1 MNSLKAIGAVYVC
14 MFGSIACAK
23 WLVGMGVSI
32 AFKGH
37 MQSLGGDGL
46 SDGLALRLQKKA
58 KNWLKAGEGGIGFT
72 VYVERRCCSGNCL

>member
-1 MNSLKAIGAVYVC
+1 MYVRVNC
-14 MFGSIACAK
+14 LREVVGWNGS
-23 WLVGMGVSI
+23 SI

-72 VYVERRCCSGNCL
+72 VYVERRCCSGNCLRR